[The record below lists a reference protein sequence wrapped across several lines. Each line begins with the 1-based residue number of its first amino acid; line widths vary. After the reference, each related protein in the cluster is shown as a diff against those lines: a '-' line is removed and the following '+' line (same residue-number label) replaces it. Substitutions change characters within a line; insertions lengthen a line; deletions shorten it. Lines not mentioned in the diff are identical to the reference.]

1 MSNNIDR
8 GERSDE
14 SSTNVSASFKCEE
27 YGMTF
32 NSRQELKEH
41 TH

>member
-14 SSTNVSASFKCEE
+14 SSTYVSASFKCEE
-27 YGMTF
+27 CGMTF